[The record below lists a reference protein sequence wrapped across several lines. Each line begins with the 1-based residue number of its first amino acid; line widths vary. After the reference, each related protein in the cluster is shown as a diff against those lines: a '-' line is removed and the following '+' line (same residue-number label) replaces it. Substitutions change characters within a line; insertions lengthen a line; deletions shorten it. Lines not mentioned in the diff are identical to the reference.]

1 MFLVPESRDQPMH
14 VGGLQLFETPD
25 GAGPGY
31 LESLYHE
38 AIAQTDVAPLFRRTP
53 YRSIATLGQWAWRE
67 DDQIDLEHHI
77 RHSALPR
84 PGRIRELLA
93 LASRLHGSLL
103 DRHRPLWE
111 THLIEGLEDG
121 RFAVYSKVHHAM
133 MDGVSALRMLER
145 TLSPDPDARDVPMPF
160 NTLPRRPRP
169 ESDGNNLVKTGADVV
184 TDVVGLTP
192 RLLKLAYDALRDQ
205 AAVLPGQ
212 APRSML
218 NVPITGSR
226 RFAAQSW
233 DLARMKAVGRAVD
246 ATLNDV
252 ILAMCAGA
260 LRDYMLGQDAL
271 PDSPL
276 VAMTPVSLR
285 TEDDDDVGN
294 AVGATL
300 VSLATDLSD
309 DEARML
315 AIRQSARDAK
325 ASLAGLSQL
334 QVTALSAAV
343 MAPLLVNTVLRT
355 HHLLRPAFNVVISNV
370 RGPAHPLYWNGARLD
385 GMYPMSIPIN
395 GQALNITITSYDGR
409 APFGLTGCRRSLP
422 HMQRLL
428 NGLDDA
434 LNGLEKA
441 FL

>member
-1 MFLVPESRDQPMH
+1 
-14 VGGLQLFETPD
+14 
-25 GAGPGY
+25 
-31 LESLYHE
+31 
-38 AIAQTDVAPLFRRTP
+38 
-53 YRSIATLGQWAWRE
+53 
-67 DDQIDLEHHI
+67 
-77 RHSALPR
+77 
-84 PGRIRELLA
+84 
-93 LASRLHGSLL
+93 
-103 DRHRPLWE
+103 
-111 THLIEGLEDG
+111 
-121 RFAVYSKVHHAM
+121 
-133 MDGVSALRMLER
+133 
-145 TLSPDPDARDVPMPF
+145 
-160 NTLPRRPRP
+160 
-169 ESDGNNLVKTGADVV
+169 
-184 TDVVGLTP
+184 
-192 RLLKLAYDALRDQ
+192 
-205 AAVLPGQ
+205 
-212 APRSML
+212 
-218 NVPITGSR
+218 
-226 RFAAQSW
+226 
-233 DLARMKAVGRAVD
+233 MKAVGRAVD

-260 LRDYMLGQDAL
+260 LRDYLLGQDAL

-285 TEDDDDVGN
+285 TEGDDEVGN

-343 MAPLLVNTVLRT
+343 MSPLLVNTVLRT

-409 APFGLTGCRRSLP
+409 AQFGLTGCRRSLP

-428 NGLDDA
+428 HGLDDA